1 MKYNLKNTAEL
12 AKAMDYI
19 DQLALQEKVVEIK
32 KVVPGRSNPQ
42 NRYLHLIIAAFGNHF
57 GWTLSEAKELYKHIN
72 NNIYRYEKQGAVFYR
87 SSADL
92 TIEEMTASIDRF
104 REYSEQQGY
113 PLPLATDEAW
123 LQEID
128 NEIERSNYKL
138 R

>member
-1 MKYNLKNTAEL
+1 MKYNLKNPTEVKA
-12 AKAMDYI
+12 AKAYFDKLI
-19 DQLALQEKVVEIK
+19 ENKQVADIK

-42 NRYLHLIIAAFGNHF
+42 NRYLHLLIHAFGNHF
-57 GWTLSEAKELYKHIN
+57 GWTPKEAKELYKYIN
-72 NNIYRYEKQGAVFYR
+72 NNIYRYQKQGAMFYR

-104 REYSEQQGY
+104 REYSAAQDY

-123 LQEID
+123 LIELD